1 MNEISWMAK
10 SPMKEMKLK
19 YFKIGFM
26 YVKNKEHKL
35 PFSKN
40 YFWNT
45 TRNSAECQTVWIQ
58 IRTDVLSVLLIF

>member
-1 MNEISWMAK
+1 
-10 SPMKEMKLK
+10 
-19 YFKIGFM
+19 M
-26 YVKNKEHKL
+26 YVKNKENKL

-58 IRTDVLSVLLIF
+58 IRTDVLSALLIF